1 MMKKTALAI
10 AAFAWLGVAQ
20 AQEVP
25 KIDCGAKPDY
35 PGRLGM
41 SVDSKRKFFE
51 REMKKYG
58 DCVKTYL
65 DARNK
70 GIKDNET
77 AAKAAVE
84 DYNAF
89 MKQIQEAQKE

>member
-10 AAFAWLGVAQ
+10 ATFAWLGAAQ

-25 KIDCGAKPDY
+25 KLNCDPKPEY

-41 SVDSKRKFFE
+41 SVDSKRKLFE
-51 REMKKYG
+51 RDMKKYQE
-58 DCVKTYL
+58 CVKVYL
-65 DARNK
+65 DERNTA
-70 GIKDNET
+70 IKANDV
-77 AAKAAVE
+77 AGKAAYE
-84 DYNAF
+84 DYQTF

>member
-1 MMKKTALAI
+1 MMKTALAI
-10 AAFAWLGVAQ
+10 ATFAWLGAAQ

-25 KIDCGAKPDY
+25 KVNCEPKPDY

-51 REMKKYG
+51 REMKRYG
-58 DCVKTYL
+58 DCVKVYL
-65 DARNK
+65 DARNTA
-70 GIKDNET
+70 IKDNET
-77 AAKAAVE
+77 AAKAVVE

-89 MKQIQEAQKE
+89 MKQIQAAQKE